1 MKFRTAVS
9 VTLLLSL
16 AATLSAV
23 VSVVSIVLDRSARRE
38 LSANL
43 LRDRQAFAD
52 MLDYHKSLHRS
63 KGRMLGDEPR
73 LKAVVATDDVTPAT
87 ALGVVSDLRRAMRCD
102 LLLLTDKAGVLV
114 ADAVHPEESGVA
126 MADVPAVAEALS
138 AGESEGVWIES
149 DQVFQVHGRR
159 LSFGALIVGSLMVG
173 YRVDDALADLV
184 GRHLGAGV
192 AVLLDGEVVAASNTA
207 GDEPLP
213 RGRIASALRTALPL
227 ASDGPQEVRL
237 DGRRSLLSATTL
249 PDYRGQR
256 SLRVALLRSL
266 DRALA
271 AERRLVWTL
280 LGITAVAL
288 ALAAAAGLQLSRRLS
303 QPIDDLAAFAQ
314 RIASGDLRPTPLSG
328 MQEVKM
334 LGSAM
339 NNMVEEL
346 ATSRAEQAEKT
357 RLAREL
363 EIAQRIQTSIL
374 PKAMRVPG
382 LSLSAQMVPATEVG
396 GDYYDVIPCA
406 DGCWIGVGDVAG
418 HGLSAGLV
426 MLMVQSAFAALVR
439 TLPEATPRQLVVA
452 LNQLI
457 FDNVRN
463 RLGSDEHVTF
473 TALRYFPDG
482 RLIFAGAHEP
492 ILIHRQ
498 ATRRCDLVETPGTWL
513 GVIPD
518 ISRATT
524 DTVVQ
529 LSPGDVVVLYSDGV
543 LEAASATGQQLGME
557 RLKDAILR
565 SVSLDPA
572 GGDPASSDTPV
583 SAPHGSPADSPN
595 TSPHTSPNTSQI
607 HANLMSVVRNW
618 SQQPQDDITLL
629 VLCHEG
635 QGGKEAPK

>member
-23 VSVVSIVLDRSARRE
+23 VSVVSIVLDRNARRE
-38 LSANL
+38 LSSNL

-52 MLDYHKSLHRS
+52 MLDYRKSLHRS
-63 KGRMLGDEPR
+63 KSRMLGDEPR

-87 ALGVVSDLRRAMRCD
+87 ALGVISDLRRAMRCD

-126 MADVPAVAEALS
+126 MAEVPAVAEALS
-138 AGESEGVWIES
+138 SGESEGVWV
-149 DQVFQVHGRR
+149 DGGQVFQVHGRR
-159 LSFGALIVGSLMVG
+159 LSFGALIVGALIVG

-192 AVLLDGEVVAASNTA
+192 AVLLDGELVAASSTA
-207 GDEPLP
+207 GDEPLL
-213 RGRIASALRTALPL
+213 RDRLAATLRATQSRASG
-227 ASDGPQEVRL
+227 GPQEVLL
-237 DGRRSLLSATTL
+237 DGRRYLLSTTAL
-249 PDYRGQR
+249 PDYSGQR
-256 SLRVALLRSL
+256 DIRVVLLRSL
-266 DRALA
+266 DGALA
-271 AERRLVWTL
+271 AARRLVWTL

-288 ALAAAAGLQLSRRLS
+288 ALATAAGLRLSRRLS

-314 RIASGDLRPTPLSG
+314 RIAGGDLRPVPLSG
-328 MQEVKM
+328 MQEVKT
-334 LGSAM
+334 LGTAM

-357 RLAREL
+357 RLTREL
-363 EIAQRIQTSIL
+363 EIAQRIQTTIL
-374 PKAMRVPG
+374 PKGLRVPG

-473 TALRYFPDG
+473 TALRYFSDG
-482 RLIFAGAHEP
+482 RLLFAGAHEP
-492 ILIHRQ
+492 ILIHRH

-543 LEAASATGQQLGME
+543 LEAASPTGQQLGMD
-557 RLKDAILR
+557 RLQDAILR
-565 SVSLDPA
+565 SLSTSPVVAAASL
-572 GGDPASSDTPV
+572 SD
-583 SAPHGSPADSPN
+583 APSDSPS
-595 TSPHTSPNTSQI
+595 TSPGAIPNTSQI

-635 QGGKEAPK
+635 QGGKEEPK

>member
-23 VSVVSIVLDRSARRE
+23 VSVVSIVLDRNARRE
-38 LSANL
+38 LSSSL

-52 MLDYHKSLHRS
+52 MLDYRKSLHRS
-63 KGRMLGDEPR
+63 KSRMLGDEPR

-87 ALGVVSDLRRAMRCD
+87 ALGVISDLRRALRCD

-126 MADVPAVAEALS
+126 MAEVPAVAEALS
-138 AGESEGVWIES
+138 TGESEGVWV
-149 DQVFQVHGRR
+149 DGGQVFQVHGRR
-159 LSFGALIVGSLMVG
+159 LSFGAQIVGALIVG

-192 AVLLDGEVVAASNTA
+192 AVLLDGEVVAASSTT

-213 RGRIASALRTALPL
+213 RDRLAVALRSTQSLASA
-227 ASDGPQEVRL
+227 GPQEVRL
-237 DGRRSLLSATTL
+237 DGRRYLLGTTAL
-249 PDYRGQR
+249 PDYSGQR
-256 SLRVALLRSL
+256 DIRVVLLRSL
-266 DRALA
+266 DGALGA
-271 AERRLVWTL
+271 ARRLVWTL
-280 LGITAVAL
+280 LGITALAL
-288 ALAAAAGLQLSRRLS
+288 ALATAAGLRLSRRLA

-314 RIASGDLRPTPLSG
+314 RIAGGDLRPAPLSG
-328 MQEVKM
+328 MQEVKT
-334 LGSAM
+334 LGTAM

-357 RLAREL
+357 RLTREL

-374 PKAMRVPG
+374 PKGLRVPG

-473 TALRYFPDG
+473 TALRYFSDG
-482 RLIFAGAHEP
+482 RLLFAGAHEP
-492 ILIHRQ
+492 ILIHRH

-543 LEAASATGQQLGME
+543 LEAANPTGQQLGME

-565 SVSLDPA
+565 SLSSSPAAAAVPLSDPLS
-572 GGDPASSDTPV
+572 DPPS
-583 SAPHGSPADSPN
+583 GSPS
-595 TSPHTSPNTSQI
+595 TSPGAFPNTSQI

-635 QGGKEAPK
+635 QGGKEEPK